1 MQNIKKVVLFASMDL
16 TVLGIIGILA
26 MIGLTFLGMNMGM
39 SMFLVGLVGYWAA
52 TGSWQQA
59 IFLFRTVPF
68 TNASSYT
75 MVVIPLFVL
84 MGSFALMSGMGKGLY
99 DCCEHWLGRLP
110 GGLSFATLVACG
122 GFGAICGAT
131 NATVLTMGRL
141 SYPEMKRHGYD
152 GGLSL
157 ATAAAGGTLS
167 WLIPPST
174 GFILY
179 GVIATC
185 SVGRLFAAGIVPGV
199 VLLIAYIAACSICCA
214 LNPTLGPKGQSYSMG
229 EKLRSLLGLIPIVV
243 LFAAVIGG
251 MFSGI
256 FSATE
261 AAAIGCLL
269 AFIYTVAVGKFNIK
283 GFLKALSDS
292 VKSIC
297 MVFMIMLGAYVFG
310 YFLTATGLPQN
321 LAGLA
326 ADLDVNRYVIMLII
340 VFIYFLLGMVMD
352 SMATVLLTVPIFLPV
367 ATSLG
372 FDPIWFGVVIVMIM
386 CAGSITPPI
395 CFGVFVAS
403 TISNEVPLTSIFKGV
418 LPYCIAIFAV
428 TVLVIFFPGMTT
440 WLPDLIY
447 GPGV

>member
-1 MQNIKKVVLFASMDL
+1 MDL
-16 TVLGIIGILA
+16 TLLGIIGILV

-39 SMFLVGLVGYWAA
+39 SMFLVGLVGYWVA
-52 TGSWQQA
+52 TGSWKQA

-68 TNASSYT
+68 SNASSYT

-84 MGSFALMSGMGKGLY
+84 MGAFALMSGMGKGLY

-141 SYPEMKRHGYD
+141 AYPEMKRFKYD

-185 SVGRLFAAGIVPGV
+185 SVGRLFAAGIIPGV
-199 VLLIAYIAACSICCA
+199 ILLVAYIVACTVLCII
-214 LNPTLGPKGQSYSMG
+214 NPSLGPKGQSYTMK
-229 EKLRSLLGLIPIVV
+229 EKLKSLVGLIPIVV

-261 AAAIGCLL
+261 AAAVGCLL
-269 AFIYTVAVGKFNIK
+269 AFLYTVFTGKFTFK
-283 GFLKALSDS
+283 GFTKALGDS

-297 MVFMIMLGAYVFG
+297 MVFLIMLGAYVFG
-310 YFLTATGLPQN
+310 YFLTATHLPQDLAN
-321 LAGLA
+321 LAA
-326 ADLDVNRYVIMLII
+326 SMNVNRYVIMLII
-340 VFIYFLLGMVMD
+340 VVIYFLLGMVMD

-372 FDPIWFGVVIVMIM
+372 FDPIWFGVVIVLIM

-395 CFGVFVAS
+395 CFGVFVSS
-403 TISNEVPLTSIFKGV
+403 TISSEVALKDVFKRV
-418 LPYCIAIFAV
+418 VPYCIAIFAV
-428 TVLVIFFPGMTT
+428 TVLIILFPSLST
-440 WLPDLIY
+440 WLPTLIY
-447 GPGV
+447 GPVM

>member
-1 MQNIKKVVLFASMDL
+1 MSL
-16 TVLGIIGILA
+16 TLLGILGILV
-26 MIGLTFLGMNMGM
+26 MILLTFLGMNMGM
-39 SMFLVGLVGYWAA
+39 SMFFVGLIGYWIA
-52 TGSWQQA
+52 TGSWNQA

-68 TNASSYT
+68 SNASSYT

-84 MGSFALMSGMGKGLY
+84 MGSFALMSGMGTGLY

-131 NATVLTMGRL
+131 NATVLTMGKL
-141 SYPEMKRHGYD
+141 SYPEMKRFKYD

-174 GFILY
+174 GFILF
-179 GVIATC
+179 GVIAAC
-185 SVGRLFAAGIVPGV
+185 SVGRLFAAGIIPGII
-199 VLLIAYIAACSICCA
+199 LLVAYIAACSILCA
-214 LNPTLGPKGQSYSMG
+214 INPALGPKGESYPMKA
-229 EKLRSLLGLIPIVV
+229 KLKSLLGLIPIVV

-261 AAAIGCLL
+261 AAAVGCFL
-269 AFIYTVAVGKFNIK
+269 AFLYTVFTGKFSFK
-283 GFLKALSDS
+283 GFLKALGDS

-297 MVFMIMLGAYVFG
+297 MVFLIMLGAYVFG
-310 YFLTATGLPQN
+310 YFLTATHLPQD
-321 LAGLA
+321 LASLA
-326 ADLDVNRYVIMLII
+326 TNMNVNRYVIMLVI
-340 VFIYFLLGMVMD
+340 VVIYFLLGMVMD

-367 ATSLG
+367 ATGLG
-372 FDPIWFGVVIVMIM
+372 FDPIWFGVVIVLIM

-403 TISNEVPLTSIFKGV
+403 TISSEVRLADVFKRV
-418 LPYCIAIFAV
+418 VPYCIAIFAV
-428 TVLVIFFPGMTT
+428 TVLVILIPSLAT
-440 WLPDLIY
+440 WLPNLIY
-447 GPGV
+447 GPVI

>member
-1 MQNIKKVVLFASMDL
+1 MSL
-16 TVLGIIGILA
+16 TLLGILGILV
-26 MIGLTFLGMNMGM
+26 MILLTFLGMNMGM
-39 SMFLVGLVGYWAA
+39 SMFFVGLIGYWIA
-52 TGSWQQA
+52 TGSWNQA

-68 TNASSYT
+68 SNASSYT

-131 NATVLTMGRL
+131 NATVLTMGKL
-141 SYPEMKRHGYD
+141 SYPEMKRFKYD

-174 GFILY
+174 GFILF
-179 GVIATC
+179 GVIAAC
-185 SVGRLFAAGIVPGV
+185 SVGRLFAAGIIPGII
-199 VLLIAYIAACSICCA
+199 LLVAYIAACSILCA
-214 LNPTLGPKGQSYSMG
+214 INPALGPKGESYPMKA
-229 EKLRSLLGLIPIVV
+229 KLKSLLGLIPIVV

-261 AAAIGCLL
+261 AAAVGCFL
-269 AFIYTVAVGKFNIK
+269 AF
-283 GFLKALSDS
+283 L
-292 VKSIC
+292 C
-297 MVFMIMLGAYVFG
+297 MVFLIMLGAYVFG
-310 YFLTATGLPQN
+310 YFLTATHLPQD
-321 LAGLA
+321 LASLA
-326 ADLDVNRYVIMLII
+326 TNMNVNRYVIMLVI
-340 VFIYFLLGMVMD
+340 VVIYFLLGMVMD

-367 ATSLG
+367 ATGLG
-372 FDPIWFGVVIVMIM
+372 FDPIWFGVVIVLIM

-403 TISNEVPLTSIFKGV
+403 TISSEVRLADVFKRV
-418 LPYCIAIFAV
+418 VPYCIAIFAV
-428 TVLVIFFPGMTT
+428 TVLVILIPSLAT
-440 WLPDLIY
+440 WLPNLIY
-447 GPGV
+447 GPVI

>member
-1 MQNIKKVVLFASMDL
+1 
-16 TVLGIIGILA
+16 
-26 MIGLTFLGMNMGM
+26 MIALTFFGMNMGM
-39 SMFLVGLVGYWAA
+39 SMFLVGLVGYWIA
-52 TGSWQQA
+52 TGSWTKA
-59 IFLFRTVPF
+59 LFLFKTVPF
-68 TNASSYT
+68 SNASNYT

-99 DCCEHWLGRLP
+99 DCCERWFGRLP
-110 GGLSFATLVACG
+110 GGLSFATLIACG

-141 SYPEMKRHGYD
+141 SYPEMKRFGYD

-185 SVGRLFAAGIVPGV
+185 SVGRLFAAGIIPGV
-199 VLLIAYIAACSICCA
+199 LLLIAYIAACAILCTI
-214 LNPTLGPKGQSYSMG
+214 NPALGPRGQKYTMK
-229 EKLRSLLGLIPIVV
+229 EKLKTLPGLIPIVV
-243 LFAAVIGG
+243 LFAAVVGG

-261 AAAIGCLL
+261 AAGIGCFL
-269 AFIYTVAVGKFNIK
+269 AFIYTIAVGKFTLK
-283 GFLKALSDS
+283 GLIGAIADS

-297 MVFMIMLGAYVFG
+297 MIFLIMLGAYVFG
-310 YFLTATGLPQN
+310 YFLTITNLPQD
-321 LAGLA
+321 LAKA
-326 ADLDVNRYVIMLII
+326 ATSLNVNRYVVMLLI
-340 VFIYFLLGMVMD
+340 VVIYFLLGMVMD
-352 SMATVLLTVPIFLPV
+352 SMATVLITVPIFLPV

-372 FDPIWFGVVIVMIM
+372 FDPIWFGVVIVLIM
-386 CAGSITPPI
+386 CAGSITPPV

-403 TISNEVPLTSIFKGV
+403 TISNEVPLAKVFKYV
-418 LPYCIAIFAV
+418 APYCIAIFLV
-428 TVLVIFFPGMTT
+428 TALIIFFPVLST

-447 GPGV
+447 GAA